1 MAVKIG
7 SGDDDPATD
16 SCCVADKVV
25 CGISASLFGMDFLS
39 AGQRDVGNGGAFVS
53 DAAVAGDRS
62 TSNANR
68 RICDF
73 YDTAGGR
80 QSGGRQSGGRQNER
94 SDFERTKRF
103 VYSTVMIEPFQVS
116 CRDAVN

>member
-7 SGDDDPATD
+7 SGDDNPATD

-39 AGQRDVGNGGAFVS
+39 AGQCGVGNGGAFVS

-62 TSNANR
+62 TSNADR

-80 QSGGRQSGGRQNER
+80 RSGGRQNER

-103 VYSTVMIEPFQVS
+103 VYSTVMIEPFQMS

>member
-7 SGDDDPATD
+7 SGDDNPATD

-39 AGQRDVGNGGAFVS
+39 AGQCDVGNGGAFVS

-62 TSNANR
+62 TSNADR
-68 RICDF
+68 RICDL

-80 QSGGRQSGGRQNER
+80 RSGGRQNER

>member
-7 SGDDDPATD
+7 SGDDNPATD

-39 AGQRDVGNGGAFVS
+39 AGQCGVGNGGAFVS

-62 TSNANR
+62 TSNADR
-68 RICDF
+68 R
-73 YDTAGGR
+73 
-80 QSGGRQSGGRQNER
+80 SGGRQNER

-116 CRDAVN
+116 CRDAAIWYGSFNLNKWAH

>member
-1 MAVKIG
+1 MTALPV
-7 SGDDDPATD
+7 SFVHLSAMYE
-16 SCCVADKVV
+16 VV
-25 CGISASLFGMDFLS
+25 FQFPEYRADFLS
-39 AGQRDVGNGGAFVS
+39 AGQCGVGNGGAFVS

-62 TSNANR
+62 TSNADR

-80 QSGGRQSGGRQNER
+80 RSGGRQNER
-94 SDFERTKRF
+94 SNFERTKRF

>member
-7 SGDDDPATD
+7 SGDDNPATD

-39 AGQRDVGNGGAFVS
+39 AGQCGVGNGGAFVS

-62 TSNANR
+62 TSNADR
-68 RICDF
+68 R
-73 YDTAGGR
+73 
-80 QSGGRQSGGRQNER
+80 SGGRQNER